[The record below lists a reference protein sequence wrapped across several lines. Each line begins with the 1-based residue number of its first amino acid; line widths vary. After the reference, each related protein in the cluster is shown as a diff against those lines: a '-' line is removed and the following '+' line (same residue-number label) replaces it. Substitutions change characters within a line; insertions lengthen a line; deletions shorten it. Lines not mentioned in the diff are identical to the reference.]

1 MNRIDQRFQEL
12 KGRGE
17 KALIP
22 FVMAG
27 DPDLSTTAELAVALE
42 EAGADLLEIGVPFS
56 EPLAD
61 GPAIQRAAHRALG
74 KGTTLKGILGC
85 AERIRPRTRLPLIL
99 MSYFNPI
106 LRMDPGEFAKRA
118 AGAGVDGIIV
128 PDLPPEEAQ
137 ELTESWGAVG
147 VHIIFL
153 AAPTSTP
160 DRLTLI
166 AHHSRGYI
174 YYVSIKG
181 VTGVRERLAD
191 DLETSLSRLRRLTR
205 KPIAVGFGIGT
216 PSQAA
221 QVARLADGVIVGSAI
236 VERVE
241 KGMGRPEVVQGV
253 AGFVRELKAALA

>member
-22 FVMAG
+22 FLMAG
-27 DPDLSTTAELAVALE
+27 DPDLSTTSELLVAFE

-61 GPAIQRAAHRALG
+61 GPAIQRATHRALQ
-74 KGTTLKGILGC
+74 KGTTLKGILGFV
-85 AERIRPRTRLPLIL
+85 ERMRTRTQLPLIL
-99 MSYFNPI
+99 MSYINPI
-106 LRMDPGEFAKRA
+106 LRMGPGEFAKRA
-118 AGAGVDGIIV
+118 VGAGVDGVII

-137 ELTESWGAVG
+137 GFEEAWGAVG
-147 VHIIFL
+147 VHLIFL

-160 DRLTLI
+160 ERLALI
-166 AHHSRGYI
+166 ARHSQGYI
-174 YYVSIKG
+174 YYVSVKG
-181 VTGVRERLAD
+181 VTGIRERLAD
-191 DLETSLSRLRRLTR
+191 DLQIPLHRLRRLTS

-216 PSQAA
+216 PHQAA

-236 VERVE
+236 VERIE
-241 KGMGRPEVVQGV
+241 KGTGQSRVVQGV
-253 AGFVRELKAALA
+253 AGFVRELKEALA